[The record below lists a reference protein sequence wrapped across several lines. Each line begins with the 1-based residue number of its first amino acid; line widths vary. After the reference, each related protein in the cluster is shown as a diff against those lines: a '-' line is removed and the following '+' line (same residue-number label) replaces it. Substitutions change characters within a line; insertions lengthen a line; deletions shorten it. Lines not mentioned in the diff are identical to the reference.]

1 MRVKI
6 VSRNAVQE
14 APVLGVA
21 LKECAA
27 GKDLLAWD
35 VTEPLVETH
44 ILNAPEAKVNQCG
57 NDRLKTILYPYFPYH
72 RLQA

>member
-1 MRVKI
+1 MLFVTQKSCMREKI

-14 APVLGVA
+14 ALVLGVA

-35 VTEPLVETH
+35 VTEPLVETRFL
-44 ILNAPEAKVNQCG
+44 IAPGARVSNV
-57 NDRLKTILYPYFPYH
+57 Y
-72 RLQA
+72 

>member
-6 VSRNAVQE
+6 VFYNVVQE
-14 APVLGVA
+14 GLVLGVA

-44 ILNAPEAKVNQCG
+44 FLNAPGARVTNV
-57 NDRLKTILYPYFPYH
+57 Y
-72 RLQA
+72 